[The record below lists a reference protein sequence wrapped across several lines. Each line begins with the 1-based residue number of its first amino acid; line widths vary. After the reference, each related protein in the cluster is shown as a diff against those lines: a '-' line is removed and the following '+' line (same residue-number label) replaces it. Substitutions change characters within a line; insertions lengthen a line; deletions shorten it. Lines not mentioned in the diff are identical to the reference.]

1 MTGIIQQRGVAI
13 ITALL
18 IVAIATTISISI
30 STRLQL
36 DVRRTG
42 NVIAG
47 DQAYLY
53 TLAAENWSQRIL
65 QQDRKDSE
73 IDHLGEDW
81 AIELPPLPVEGG
93 YIQGRLTD
101 LQSCF
106 NVNTLLDDGTD
117 TNADNNADN
126 NAVTGTKLARTRLER
141 LLTNLKIDKSYAEA
155 IIDWIDSDLQTT
167 IPDGAE
173 DVYYMNL
180 DQPYRTA
187 NTPLQSISELRLIKG
202 FEDPLV
208 YATVLPHV
216 CAFGVNTPINVNTA
230 TIEVLRSLADGLTD
244 SDIEKIIQQRSETAF
259 NKVSEFISSSNL
271 DKQSISTEGLSVDT
285 EYFMLQTEST
295 IGQVRVLTY
304 SIIHRSIDGST
315 TVVARS
321 QGVI

>member
-1 MTGIIQQRGVAI
+1 MTGIVRQRGVAI

-53 TLAAENWSQRIL
+53 TLAAESWSKRIL
-65 QQDRKDSE
+65 IQDRKDSE

-93 YIQGRLTD
+93 YIQGKLTD

-106 NVNTLLDDGTD
+106 NINSLLEAGTD
-117 TNADNNADN
+117 TN
-126 NAVTGTKLARTRLER
+126 TGTNTNVARTRLER
-141 LLTNLKIDKSYAEA
+141 LLTNLKIDTAGAQA

-216 CAFGVNTPINVNTA
+216 CAFGVNTPININTA
-230 TIEVLRSLADGLTD
+230 TTEVLRSLADDLTD
-244 SDIEKIIQQRSETAF
+244 SDIEKIIEQRNDTAF
-259 NKVSEFISSSNL
+259 NNINEFTSSSNL
-271 DKQSISTEGLSVDT
+271 KEKIGSTEGLSVDT

-295 IGQVRVLTY
+295 IGQVRVLGY
-304 SIIHRSIDGST
+304 SIIHRNIDGNI
-315 TVVARS
+315 TVIARS

>member
-1 MTGIIQQRGVAI
+1 MTAINRQRGVAI

-42 NVIAG
+42 NMIAG

-53 TLAAENWSQRIL
+53 TLAAESWSKRIL
-65 QQDRKDSE
+65 KQDRKDSE

-106 NVNTLLDDGTD
+106 NINSLLDTSADTSTGTGTGTD
-117 TNADNNADN
+117 TS
-126 NAVTGTKLARTRLER
+126 LARTRFER
-141 LLTNLKIDKSYAEA
+141 LLTNLKIDKAGA
-155 IIDWIDSDLQTT
+155 QTIIDWIDSDLQTT

-180 DQPYRTA
+180 AQPYRTA

-202 FEDPLV
+202 FEDPVV

-216 CAFGVNTPINVNTA
+216 CAFGVNTPININTA
-230 TIEVLRSLADGLTD
+230 TTEVLRSLADDLTD
-244 SDIEKIIQQRSETAF
+244 SDIEQIIEQRNETAF
-259 NKVSEFISSSNL
+259 NNIGEFTSSSNL
-271 DKQSISTEGLSVDT
+271 KEKIGSTEGLSVDT

-295 IGQVRVLTY
+295 IGQVRVLGY
-304 SIIHRSIDGST
+304 SIIHRSIDGNT
-315 TVVARS
+315 TVIARS

>member
-1 MTGIIQQRGVAI
+1 MTAIIRQRGVAI

-53 TLAAENWSQRIL
+53 TLAAESWSKRIL
-65 QQDRKDSE
+65 VQDRKDSE

-93 YIQGRLTD
+93 YIQGKLTD

-106 NVNTLLDDGTD
+106 NINSLLDAGTD
-117 TNADNNADN
+117 TN
-126 NAVTGTKLARTRLER
+126 TGTDTNVARTRLER
-141 LLTNLKIDKSYAEA
+141 LLTNLKIDTAGAQA

-216 CAFGVNTPINVNTA
+216 CAFGVNTPININTA
-230 TIEVLRSLADGLTD
+230 TTEVLRSLADDLTD
-244 SDIEKIIQQRSETAF
+244 SDIEKIIEQRNDTAF
-259 NKVSEFISSSNL
+259 NTINEFTSSSNL
-271 DKQSISTEGLSVDT
+271 KEKIDSTEGLSVDT

-295 IGQVRVLTY
+295 IGQVRVLGY
-304 SIIHRSIDGST
+304 SIIHRSIDGNT
-315 TVVARS
+315 TVIARS

>member
-1 MTGIIQQRGVAI
+1 MTGITRQRGVAI

-53 TLAAENWSQRIL
+53 LLAAESWSKRIL
-65 QQDRKDSE
+65 IQDRKDSE

-106 NVNTLLDDGTD
+106 NINSLLDAGTD
-117 TNADNNADN
+117 TN
-126 NAVTGTKLARTRLER
+126 TGTNTNVARTRLER
-141 LLTNLKIDKSYAEA
+141 LLTNLKIDTAGAQA

-216 CAFGVNTPINVNTA
+216 CAFGVNTPININTA
-230 TIEVLRSLADGLTD
+230 TTEVLRSLADDLTD
-244 SDIEKIIQQRSETAF
+244 SDVEKIIEQRNDTAF
-259 NKVSEFISSSNL
+259 NNINEFTSSSNL
-271 DKQSISTEGLSVDT
+271 KEKIGSTEGLSVDT
-285 EYFMLQTEST
+285 EYFMLQTQST
-295 IGQVRVLTY
+295 IGQVRVLGY
-304 SIIHRSIDGST
+304 SIIHRSIDGNI
-315 TVVARS
+315 TVIARS

>member
-1 MTGIIQQRGVAI
+1 MTGITRQRGVAI

-53 TLAAENWSQRIL
+53 LLAAESWSKRIL
-65 QQDRKDSE
+65 IQDRKDSE

-106 NVNTLLDDGTD
+106 NINSLLDAGTD
-117 TNADNNADN
+117 TN
-126 NAVTGTKLARTRLER
+126 TGSNTNVARTRLER
-141 LLTNLKIDKSYAEA
+141 LLTNLKIDTAGAQA

-216 CAFGVNTPINVNTA
+216 CAFGVNTSININTA
-230 TIEVLRSLADGLTD
+230 TTEVLRSLADDLTD
-244 SDIEKIIQQRSETAF
+244 SDIEKIIEQRNDTAF
-259 NKVSEFISSSNL
+259 NNINEFTSSSNL
-271 DKQSISTEGLSVDT
+271 KEKIGSTEGLSVDT
-285 EYFMLQTEST
+285 EYFMLQTQST
-295 IGQVRVLTY
+295 IGQVRVLGY
-304 SIIHRSIDGST
+304 SIIHRSIDGNI
-315 TVVARS
+315 TVIARS

>member
-1 MTGIIQQRGVAI
+1 MTNLVRQRGVAI

-53 TLAAENWSQRIL
+53 TLAAESWSQRIL
-65 QQDRKDSE
+65 KQDRKDSV
-73 IDHLGEDW
+73 IDHLEEDW
-81 AIELPPLPVEGG
+81 AIQLPPLPVEGG
-93 YIQGRLTD
+93 YIQGKLTD

-106 NVNTLLDDGTD
+106 NINSLLDTS
-117 TNADNNADN
+117 ADNNA
-126 NAVTGTKLARTRLER
+126 GTKTVARTRLER
-141 LLTNLKIDKSYAEA
+141 LLTNLKIDKANAQA

-180 DQPYRTA
+180 ERPYRTA

-202 FEDPLV
+202 FEDPQV

-216 CAFGVNTPINVNTA
+216 CAFGINTPININTA
-230 TIEVLRSLADGLTD
+230 TIEVLRSLADDLAD
-244 SDIEKIIQQRSETAF
+244 SDIEKIIEQRNETAF
-259 NKVSEFISSSNL
+259 NNVSEFISSSNL
-271 DKQSISTEGLSVDT
+271 DKKTTSTEGLSVDT

-295 IGQVRVLTY
+295 IGQVRVITY
-304 SIIHRSIDGST
+304 SIIHRSINGNT
-315 TVVARS
+315 TVIARS

>member
-1 MTGIIQQRGVAI
+1 MTGIVRQRGVAI

-53 TLAAENWSQRIL
+53 LLAAESWSKRIL
-65 QQDRKDSE
+65 IQDRKDSE

-93 YIQGRLTD
+93 YIQGKLTD

-106 NVNTLLDDGTD
+106 NINSLLDAGTD
-117 TNADNNADN
+117 TN
-126 NAVTGTKLARTRLER
+126 TGTNTNVARTRLER
-141 LLTNLKIDKSYAEA
+141 LLTNLKIDTAGAQA

-202 FEDPLV
+202 FEDPVV

-216 CAFGVNTPINVNTA
+216 CAFGVNTPININTA
-230 TIEVLRSLADGLTD
+230 TTEVLRSLADDLTD
-244 SDIEKIIQQRSETAF
+244 SDIEKIIEQRNDTAF
-259 NKVSEFISSSNL
+259 NNINEFTSSSNL
-271 DKQSISTEGLSVDT
+271 KEKIGSTEGLSVDT

-295 IGQVRVLTY
+295 IGQVRVLGY
-304 SIIHRSIDGST
+304 SIIHRNIDGNI
-315 TVVARS
+315 TVIARS

>member
-1 MTGIIQQRGVAI
+1 MTGITRQRGVAI

-53 TLAAENWSQRIL
+53 TLAAESWSQRIL
-65 QQDRKDSE
+65 KQDRKDSE

-81 AIELPPLPVEGG
+81 ATELPPLPVEGG

-106 NVNTLLDDGTD
+106 NINTLLDDGAD
-117 TNADNNADN
+117 TNAGTN
-126 NAVTGTKLARTRLER
+126 TKLARTRLER
-141 LLTNLKIDKSYAEA
+141 LLTNLKIDNSYAQA

-180 DQPYRTA
+180 EQPYRTA

-202 FEDPLV
+202 FEDPLA

-244 SDIEKIIQQRSETAF
+244 SDIEKIIEQRSDTAF
-259 NKVSEFISSSNL
+259 NNVGEFISSSNL
-271 DKQSISTEGLSVDT
+271 DKKTTSTEGLSVDT

-304 SIIHRSIDGST
+304 SIIHRSIDGNT
-315 TVVARS
+315 TVIARS

>member
-1 MTGIIQQRGVAI
+1 MTGIIRQRGVAI

-53 TLAAENWSQRIL
+53 LLAAESWSKRIL
-65 QQDRKDSE
+65 IQDRKDSE

-93 YIQGRLTD
+93 YIQGKLTD

-106 NVNTLLDDGTD
+106 NINSLLDAGTD
-117 TNADNNADN
+117 TN
-126 NAVTGTKLARTRLER
+126 TGSNTNVARTRLER
-141 LLTNLKIDKSYAEA
+141 LLTNLKIDTAGAQA

-216 CAFGVNTPINVNTA
+216 CAFGVNTPININTA
-230 TIEVLRSLADGLTD
+230 TTEVLRSLADDLTD
-244 SDIEKIIQQRSETAF
+244 SDVEKIIEQRNDTAF
-259 NKVSEFISSSNL
+259 NNINEFTSSSNL
-271 DKQSISTEGLSVDT
+271 KEKIGSTEGLSVDT
-285 EYFMLQTEST
+285 EYFMLQTQST
-295 IGQVRVLTY
+295 IGQVRVLGY
-304 SIIHRSIDGST
+304 SIIHRSIDGNI
-315 TVVARS
+315 TVIARS

>member
-1 MTGIIQQRGVAI
+1 MTGIIRQRGVAI

-53 TLAAENWSQRIL
+53 LLAAESWSKRIL
-65 QQDRKDSE
+65 IQDRKDSE

-93 YIQGRLTD
+93 YIQGKLTD

-106 NVNTLLDDGTD
+106 NINSLLDAGTD
-117 TNADNNADN
+117 TN
-126 NAVTGTKLARTRLER
+126 TGSNTNVARTRLER
-141 LLTNLKIDKSYAEA
+141 LLTNLKIDTAGAQA

-216 CAFGVNTPINVNTA
+216 CAFGVNTPININTA
-230 TIEVLRSLADGLTD
+230 TTEVLRSLADDLTD
-244 SDIEKIIQQRSETAF
+244 SDIEKIIEQRNDTAF
-259 NKVSEFISSSNL
+259 NNINEFTSSSNL
-271 DKQSISTEGLSVDT
+271 KEKIGSTEGLSVDT
-285 EYFMLQTEST
+285 EYFMLQTQST
-295 IGQVRVLTY
+295 IGQVRVLGY
-304 SIIHRSIDGST
+304 SIIHRSIDGNI
-315 TVVARS
+315 TVIARS

>member
-1 MTGIIQQRGVAI
+1 MTTIIRQRGVAI

-18 IVAIATTISISI
+18 IVAIATTVSVTI

-53 TLAAENWSQRIL
+53 SIAAESWSQRIL
-65 QQDRKDSE
+65 KQDRKDNE

-93 YIQGRLTD
+93 YIQGKLTD
-101 LQSCF
+101 LQSCI
-106 NVNTLLDDGTD
+106 NINSLLDNSTD
-117 TNADNNADN
+117 TNAAS
-126 NAVTGTKLARTRLER
+126 GTKLARARMER
-141 LLTNLKIDKSYAEA
+141 LLTNMKIDKAYTQA

-173 DVYYMNL
+173 DVSYMHL
-180 DQPYRTA
+180 EQPYRTA
-187 NTPLQSISELRLIKG
+187 NTAMHSISELRLIKG
-202 FEDPLV
+202 FEDPQV
-208 YATVLPHV
+208 YAAVLPHV
-216 CAFGVNTPINVNTA
+216 CAVGVKTSININTA
-230 TIEVLRSLADGLTD
+230 TAEVLRSLADDLTD
-244 SDIEKIIQQRSETAF
+244 SDIEKIIEQRNDTAF
-259 NKVSEFISSSNL
+259 SNISEFTSFSNL
-271 DKQSISTEGLSVDT
+271 KEKIASTEGLSVDT

-295 IGQVRVLTY
+295 IGQVRVITY

-315 TVVARS
+315 TVIARS
-321 QGVI
+321 QGVH

>member
-1 MTGIIQQRGVAI
+1 MTGIIRQRGVAI

-53 TLAAENWSQRIL
+53 LLAAESWSKRIL
-65 QQDRKDSE
+65 IQDRKDSE

-93 YIQGRLTD
+93 YIQGKLTD

-106 NVNTLLDDGTD
+106 NINSLLDAGTD
-117 TNADNNADN
+117 TN
-126 NAVTGTKLARTRLER
+126 TGSNTNVARTRLER
-141 LLTNLKIDKSYAEA
+141 LLTNLKIDTAGAQA

-216 CAFGVNTPINVNTA
+216 CAFGVNTPININTA
-230 TIEVLRSLADGLTD
+230 TTEVLRSLADDLTD
-244 SDIEKIIQQRSETAF
+244 SDIEKIIEQRNDTAF
-259 NKVSEFISSSNL
+259 NNINEFTSSSNL
-271 DKQSISTEGLSVDT
+271 KEKIGSTEGLSVDT
-285 EYFMLQTEST
+285 EYFMLQTQST
-295 IGQVRVLTY
+295 IGQVRVLGY
-304 SIIHRSIDGST
+304 SIIHRSTDGRT
-315 TVVARS
+315 TVISRS
-321 QGVI
+321 QGVA

>member
-1 MTGIIQQRGVAI
+1 MTVIFRQRGVAI

-53 TLAAENWSQRIL
+53 TLAAESWSKRIL
-65 QQDRKDSE
+65 KQDRKDSE

-93 YIQGRLTD
+93 YIQGKLTD

-106 NVNTLLDDGTD
+106 NINSLLDAGTD
-117 TNADNNADN
+117 TN
-126 NAVTGTKLARTRLER
+126 TGTNTNVARTRLER
-141 LLTNLKIDKSYAEA
+141 LLTNLKIDTAGAQA

-180 DQPYRTA
+180 AQPYRTA

-216 CAFGVNTPINVNTA
+216 CAFGVNTPININTA
-230 TIEVLRSLADGLTD
+230 TAEVLRSLADDLTD
-244 SDIEKIIQQRSETAF
+244 SDIEKIIEQRNDTAF
-259 NKVSEFISSSNL
+259 NNINEFTSSSNL
-271 DKQSISTEGLSVDT
+271 KEKIGSTEGLSVDT
-285 EYFMLQTEST
+285 EYFMLKTEST
-295 IGQVRVLTY
+295 IGQVRVLGY
-304 SIIHRSIDGST
+304 SIIHRNIDGNI
-315 TVVARS
+315 TVIARS

>member
-1 MTGIIQQRGVAI
+1 MTDIIRQRGVAI

-18 IVAIATTISISI
+18 IVAIATTVSISI

-36 DVRRTG
+36 DVRRTS

-53 TLAAENWSQRIL
+53 TLAAESWSQRIL
-65 QQDRKDSE
+65 KQDLKDSE

-106 NVNTLLDDGTD
+106 NINKLLDDIAG
-117 TNADNNADN
+117 ADDN
-126 NAVTGTKLARTRLER
+126 SNTGTGTKLARTRLER
-141 LLTNLKIDKSYAEA
+141 LLTNLKIDKAYVQA
-155 IIDWIDSDLQTT
+155 IIDWVDSDLQTT

-180 DQPYRTA
+180 AQPYRTA
-187 NTPLQSISELRLIKG
+187 NTPMQSISELRLIKG
-202 FEDPLV
+202 FEDPVV

-216 CAFGVNTPINVNTA
+216 CAFGVITPINVNTA
-230 TIEVLRSLADGLTD
+230 TAEVLRSLADDLSE
-244 SDIEKIIQQRSETAF
+244 SDIENVIQQRSETAF
-259 NKVSEFISSSNL
+259 NTVSEFVSAINPDKKTIIS
-271 DKQSISTEGLSVDT
+271 EGLSVNT

-304 SIIHRSIDGST
+304 SIIHRSTDGRT
-315 TVVARS
+315 TIISRS
-321 QGVI
+321 QGAV

>member
-1 MTGIIQQRGVAI
+1 MTGIVRQRGVAI

-53 TLAAENWSQRIL
+53 LLAAESWSKRIL
-65 QQDRKDSE
+65 IQDRKDSE

-93 YIQGRLTD
+93 YIQGKLTD

-106 NVNTLLDDGTD
+106 NINSLLDAGTD
-117 TNADNNADN
+117 TN
-126 NAVTGTKLARTRLER
+126 TGTNTNVARTRLER
-141 LLTNLKIDKSYAEA
+141 LLTNLKIDTAGAQA

-216 CAFGVNTPINVNTA
+216 CAFGVNTPININTA
-230 TIEVLRSLADGLTD
+230 TTEVLRSLADDLTD
-244 SDIEKIIQQRSETAF
+244 SDIEKIIEQRNDTAF
-259 NKVSEFISSSNL
+259 NNINEFTSSSNL
-271 DKQSISTEGLSVDT
+271 KEKIGSTEGLSVDT
-285 EYFMLQTEST
+285 EYFMLKTEST
-295 IGQVRVLTY
+295 IGQVRVLGY
-304 SIIHRSIDGST
+304 SIIHRNIDGNI
-315 TVVARS
+315 TVIARS

>member
-1 MTGIIQQRGVAI
+1 MTGIVRQRGVAI

-53 TLAAENWSQRIL
+53 TLAAESWSKRIL
-65 QQDRKDSE
+65 IQDRKDSE

-93 YIQGRLTD
+93 YIQGKLTD

-106 NVNTLLDDGTD
+106 NINSLLDAGTD
-117 TNADNNADN
+117 TN
-126 NAVTGTKLARTRLER
+126 TGSNTNVARTRLER
-141 LLTNLKIDKSYAEA
+141 LLTNLKIDTAGAQA

-216 CAFGVNTPINVNTA
+216 CAFGVNTPININTA
-230 TIEVLRSLADGLTD
+230 TTEVLRSLADDLTD
-244 SDIEKIIQQRSETAF
+244 SDIEKIIEQRNDTAF
-259 NKVSEFISSSNL
+259 NNINEFTSSSNL
-271 DKQSISTEGLSVDT
+271 KEKIGSTEGLSVDT

-295 IGQVRVLTY
+295 IGQVRVLGY
-304 SIIHRSIDGST
+304 SIIHRNIDGNI
-315 TVVARS
+315 TVIARS

>member
-1 MTGIIQQRGVAI
+1 MTAINRQRGVAI

-53 TLAAENWSQRIL
+53 TLAAESWSKRIL
-65 QQDRKDSE
+65 IQDRKDSE

-93 YIQGRLTD
+93 YIQGKLTD

-106 NVNTLLDDGTD
+106 NINSLLDAGTD
-117 TNADNNADN
+117 TN
-126 NAVTGTKLARTRLER
+126 TGTNTNVARTRLER
-141 LLTNLKIDKSYAEA
+141 LLTNLKIDTAGAQA

-208 YATVLPHV
+208 YANVLPHV
-216 CAFGVNTPINVNTA
+216 CAFGVNTPININTA
-230 TIEVLRSLADGLTD
+230 TTEVLRSLADDLTD
-244 SDIEKIIQQRSETAF
+244 SDIEKIIEQRNDTAF
-259 NKVSEFISSSNL
+259 NNINEFTSSSNL
-271 DKQSISTEGLSVDT
+271 KEKIGSTEGLSVDT

-295 IGQVRVLTY
+295 IGQVRVLGY
-304 SIIHRSIDGST
+304 SIIHRNIDGNI
-315 TVVARS
+315 TVIARS